1 MNWFDK
7 WIYKKLKQIVE
18 KREKEN
24 RCEEGPRVK
33 SNSTRGMMTPVSSG
47 LRTQSDYNDTG
58 VFNLRVYGAIGGHII
73 ESTKYNIATDNE
85 RTNRYIVASD
95 TVDLGTEIGKI
106 ITMESMR

>member
-18 KREKEN
+18 KREN
-24 RCEEGPRVK
+24 RCEEAPRGGHL
-33 SNSTRGMMTPVSSG
+33 SPVSSRI
-47 LRTQSDYNDTG
+47 RTQSDYSDTG

-73 ESTKYNIATDNE
+73 ESTKYNIATDND

>member
-24 RCEEGPRVK
+24 RCEEAPRVL
-33 SNSTRGMMTPVSSG
+33 STRGHLSPVSSG

-58 VFNLRVYGAIGGHII
+58 VFNLRVYSAIGGHII